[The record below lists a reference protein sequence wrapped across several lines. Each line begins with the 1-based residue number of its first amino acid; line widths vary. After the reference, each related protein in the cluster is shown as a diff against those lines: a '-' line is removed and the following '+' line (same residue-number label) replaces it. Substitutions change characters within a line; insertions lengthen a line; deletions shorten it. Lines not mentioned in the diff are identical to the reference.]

1 MLKSLYE
8 ELNAY
13 SQSGAYPFHMPGHK
27 RNPGS
32 GPLSGLYRLDITEI
46 DGFDNLHDASG
57 ILKELQEH
65 AAGLYGSEETHF
77 LVNGSTGGLLSAI
90 SSVAGEGKVLLMA
103 RNCHKAVYHA
113 AFLNRMNVRYLYPE
127 LLPEYDLTGAVK
139 PEEIRRAIICT
150 LRERNVHPKKASEVI
165 AGIVVTSPTYDG
177 ICSDIREIAEISH
190 SYGLPLIVD
199 EAHGAHLGFH
209 EEYPE
214 SAVRCGADLVIQSTH
229 KTLAAPTQTAILH
242 VNGTRIDRE
251 VLRRYLGI
259 YQTSSPSYLLM
270 AGIDEALRMLGK
282 EGKERLSK
290 LLALRQRLEQ
300 ETMSCSHIRICPV
313 TEPSKLV
320 ISVKGSNMT
329 GKQLYDCLRR
339 RYQLQ
344 LEMACGTYAL
354 AMLSLM
360 DTEEGIRRLSAAI
373 REIDAGLKP
382 KEIPAFIPVSE
393 YWRPIRKRFLYEAY
407 MQKNHRIP
415 LEEAAGGVAAEF
427 INLYPPGIPVI
438 VPGEQIGEALIDA
451 VKEWIR
457 QGYTVQGVTDGM
469 ISVL

>member
-13 SQSGAYPFHMPGHK
+13 SGSGAYPFHMPGHK
-27 RNPGS
+27 RSPES
-32 GPLSGLYRLDITEI
+32 GPLSDLYRLDITEI

-57 ILKELQEH
+57 ILKEVQEH
-65 AAGLYGSEETHF
+65 AARLYGSEETHF

-139 PEEIRRAIICT
+139 PEEVRKAIIHT
-150 LRERNVHPKKASEVI
+150 LRERNVHPAKASEVI
-165 AGIVVTSPTYDG
+165 AGIVITSPTYDG
-177 ICSDIREIAEISH
+177 ICSDIREIAAVSH

-199 EAHGAHLGFH
+199 EAHGAHLGFQ
-209 EEYPE
+209 EGYPAG
-214 SAVRCGADLVIQSTH
+214 SVSCGADLVVQSTH

-259 YQTSSPSYLLM
+259 YQTSSPSYPLM
-270 AGIDEALRMLGK
+270 AGIDEALRMLEK
-282 EGKERLSK
+282 EGTERLSN
-290 LLALRQRLEQ
+290 LLRLRQELEQ
-300 ETMSCSHIRICPV
+300 EITSCSYIRLCPF

-320 ISVKGSNMT
+320 LSVKGTNIT
-329 GKQLYDCLRR
+329 GKQLYDCLRL

-360 DTEEGIRRLSAAI
+360 DTEEGIRRLAAAI
-373 REIDAGLKP
+373 RELDAGLEAEK
-382 KEIPAFIPVSE
+382 IQAFTQVSE
-393 YWRPIRKRFLYEAY
+393 YWRPVRKRFLYESY
-407 MQKNHRIP
+407 MQKNRRVP
-415 LEEAAGGVAAEF
+415 LEEAAGGIAAEF
-427 INLYPPGIPVI
+427 MNLYPPGIPVI
-438 VPGEQIGEALIDA
+438 VPGEQIGEALIGA
-451 VKEWIR
+451 VKEWLR
-457 QGYTVQGVTDGM
+457 QGYTVQGVADGM
-469 ISVL
+469 VSVL